1 MADQGTEGI
10 LSPYLRRKRIQA
22 ASPYLKGRVL
32 DVGCGGGVLA
42 TLVDSKK
49 YLGVELDGISLQK
62 AKSTFPAIN
71 FLDRYQIR

>member
-22 ASPYLKGRVL
+22 ATPYLKGGVL

-42 TLVDSKK
+42 TLVERKNISASK
-49 YLGVELDGISLQK
+49 
-62 AKSTFPAIN
+62 
-71 FLDRYQIR
+71 